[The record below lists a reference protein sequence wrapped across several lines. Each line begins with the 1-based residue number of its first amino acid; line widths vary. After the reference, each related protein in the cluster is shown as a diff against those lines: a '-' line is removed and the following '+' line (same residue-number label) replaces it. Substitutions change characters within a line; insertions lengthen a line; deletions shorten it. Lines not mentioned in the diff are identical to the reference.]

1 MDAKKRIEELK
12 KAINHH
18 DYQYHVLDKPTISDV
33 EYDRLLRE
41 LVDLEKA
48 HPELKTD
55 DSPTQ
60 RVGGAVLEGFE
71 KVEHTLPM
79 LSLANAF
86 NPEDLKDFDRRLK
99 AVAPKATYIVERKL
113 DGLAAAL
120 TYEQGKLV
128 RAATR
133 GNGVVGEDITHNVKT
148 IRAVPMTLQKS
159 VDIEVRGE
167 IFMPKAAFLR
177 LNEAREAAGEAT
189 FKNPR
194 NAAAGSVRQLDSR
207 IAADRTLDM
216 VIYSLSER
224 DEDASMTHQ
233 ETLSYLRE
241 LGFKTNDVIACD
253 SIDAV
258 IKACLDIESKRN
270 DFDYDID
277 GAVVK
282 VNERAL
288 YKTIGYTAKSPKWA
302 IAYKF
307 QAEEAL
313 TRIED
318 IRYQVGRTGQIT
330 PVAVLRPVD
339 IQGSTVSRATLHNDG
354 YIRDKDI
361 RIGDDVLIRKAGDII
376 PEVVSVVLENRDAES
391 DPFTMISQC
400 PKCTTPLTRSE
411 SEADLYCEN
420 PACPARQAEALIH
433 FVSRRAM
440 DIEGMGNRVVEV
452 FYNEGYLQSI
462 PDIYRLKD
470 HREVLIRRAGFG
482 EKSIDKLLTNI
493 EKTKS
498 NSLEKLLF
506 GLGIRYVGEKV
517 AKVLAM
523 HFGTLSDI
531 IQSGVD
537 DLVDIDEVGEKIAQ
551 SVVDYMQ
558 NDKNQ
563 AMLNELQEIGLNMTF
578 TGKRPEAGAFSGLVF
593 VLTGKLDTMTR
604 DEAKAHIE
612 AQGGK
617 VTGSVSAKTNV
628 LVAGE
633 DAGSK
638 LDKAKSLDIEI
649 WDESTLKERLT

>member
-1 MDAKKRIEELK
+1 MDVKQRIETLK
-12 KAINHH
+12 KQINRY
-18 DYQYHVLDKPTISDV
+18 DYEYHVLDAPTISDV
-33 EYDRLLRE
+33 AYDKLLRE
-41 LVDLEKA
+41 LIELEEA
-48 HPELKTD
+48 HPTLKSD

-60 RVGGAVLEGFE
+60 RIGGRVLEGFD
-71 KVEHTLPM
+71 KVDHTLPM
-79 LSLANAF
+79 FSLANAF
-86 NPEDLKDFDRRLK
+86 NPGDLKAFDRRLK
-99 AVAPKATYIVERKL
+99 AVAPGATYIVERKL

-120 TYEQGKLV
+120 TYTQGKLTC
-128 RAATR
+128 AATR

-148 IRAVPMTLQKS
+148 IRSVPMTLQKA

-224 DEDASMTHQ
+224 DEDATMTHQ
-233 ETLSYLRE
+233 ETLDHLRD
-241 LGFKTNDVIACD
+241 LGFKTNDVVACD

-258 IKACLDIESKRN
+258 IEACLEIESKRN
-270 DFDYDID
+270 DYPFDID

-282 VNERAL
+282 VNERTL

-313 TRIED
+313 TRIEA
-318 IRYQVGRTGQIT
+318 ILFQVGRTGQIT

-361 RIGDDVLIRKAGDII
+361 RVGDDVLIRKAGDII
-376 PEVVSVVLENRDAES
+376 PEVVSVVLENRKAGVK
-391 DPFTMISQC
+391 PFEMISTC
-400 PKCTTPLTRSE
+400 PKCHTPLTRSE

-420 PACPARQAEALIH
+420 PTCPAKRTEALIH

-440 DIEGMGNRVVEV
+440 DIEGMGHRIVELL
-452 FYNEGYLQSI
+452 YNEGYLASI

-470 HREVLIRRAGFG
+470 HREALIRRAGFG
-482 EKSIDKLLTNI
+482 EKSIDKLLKHI
-493 EKTKS
+493 EKSKQ
-498 NSLEKLLF
+498 NSLERLLF

-523 HFGTLSDI
+523 HFGTLSDMI
-531 IQSGVD
+531 HSGVEE
-537 DLVDIDEVGEKIAQ
+537 LVAIDEVGEKIAS
-551 SVVDYMQ
+551 SVVDYFA
-558 NDKNQ
+558 DAHHR
-563 AMLNELQEIGLNMTF
+563 AMLEELATLGLNMKY
-578 TGKRPEAGAFSGLVF
+578 TGKRPESGAFNGMVF
-593 VLTGKLDTMTR
+593 VLTGKLDSMTR
-604 DEAKAHIE
+604 DEAKADIE
-612 AQGGK
+612 ARGGK
-617 VTGSVSAKTNV
+617 VTGSVSQQTDV
-628 LVAGE
+628 LIAGE

-638 LDKAKSLDIEI
+638 LAKAQSLGIDV
-649 WDESTLKERLT
+649 WDETTFKQRLM